1 MKVHHITE
9 APRIEPNANTR
20 SMLRS
25 LSGVE
30 TPRVAPRLS
39 ATNTSSLPKSVDIK
53 PGILDPKGNKT
64 FNVVD
69 QDGKVIKRFSG
80 PSAENDANMHRD
92 NLKRQIRAA
101 KPKTIKAP
109 SAGNAIKPDADEI
122 KPDSNKPKSKKTNAF
137 RKFLK
142 FGALGGVIS
151 AGLLGQEIIE
161 VGETYAETLD
171 ANNNDASHP
180 EVQKVRQYLANVCAD
195 AVVQFFTGVASGAIA
210 GSIASRFLAV
220 IPGAGWIAAILAGGF
235 ATVVSY
241 AASEAAKGKVFVDSI
256 ANWMMRNID
265 DDLLANLTDDVST
278 GASSEKAQAKD
289 AMKDLILNDPKMMQA
304 FKLAKKTK
312 ATKAA
317 V

>member
-9 APRIEPNANTR
+9 APRIEPTLGNSRGTVP
-20 SMLRS
+20 
-25 LSGVE
+25 SGP
-30 TPRVAPRLS
+30 TLS
-39 ATNTSSLPKSVDIK
+39 APSGTSSLPKSVDIK
-53 PGILDPKGNKT
+53 PGILDLKGNKT
-64 FNVVD
+64 FSVVD

-80 PSAENDANMHRD
+80 PSAENDANIHRD

-109 SAGNAIKPDADEI
+109 SAGNAIKPGADEI
-122 KPDSNKPKSKKTNAF
+122 KPDSDKPKSKKTNAF

-265 DDLLANLTDDVST
+265 DDLLANLTDDIDN
-278 GASSEKAQAKD
+278 SSEKAKAKD
-289 AMKDLILNDPKMMQA
+289 AMKDLILSDPKMMQA